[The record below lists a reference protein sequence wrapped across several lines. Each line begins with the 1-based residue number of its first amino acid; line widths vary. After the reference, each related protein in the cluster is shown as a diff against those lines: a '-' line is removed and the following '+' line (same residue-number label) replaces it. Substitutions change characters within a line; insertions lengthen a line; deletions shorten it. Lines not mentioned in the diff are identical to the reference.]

1 MTKDERQSTKDERR
15 TTDEILWTS
24 GFINER
30 ILAPISP
37 LGWSHIGPFIEE
49 LALRE
54 PLRFL
59 GYPDA
64 ETMPLTRL
72 WHGLPYVNAR
82 AFHIF
87 YKIFPDFLL
96 PEDTYRYFPNGDVS
110 LRRRAPYP
118 RWRDAPRVIFS
129 LLRAFLADPFNV
141 SPLHNYRHWAR
152 YTRTHDAR
160 IAALR
165 ARMDAWTHAEPR
177 TIFDALREVMQLH
190 RGVLRI
196 HRWSLIDAELTFGL
210 LKRLV
215 AAWIDRERVNE
226 IIARLVADV
235 PNKTLEVDAALQ
247 ALMKDEVRRTNDEGQ
262 RTNDE
267 WETFLAEHGH
277 RSFSVD
283 IAVPTFA
290 EAPEQIAR
298 LLQMTDDE
306 GRTTEDERRGT
317 NDEGRRTD
325 DSPLS
330 SLISPL
336 SSFISPLS
344 PFPKR
349 ILFNWVLSLARHYLA
364 LRENQRYAWQKSLA
378 LARRLYLMLAEHLI
392 ADGVI
397 TEREA
402 VFYAT
407 HDELVAYFEARLPK
421 TEFARTIAARQVEW
435 REYARAFAQSPA
447 TAYPPF
453 LCGDA
458 PLHDVGARSPRPSSR
473 ATQWHGRAISAG
485 VGRGVA
491 RVVRTASELARVQ
504 PGDVLIAPATDP
516 AWTPVFARLAG
527 LVVERGGVLSHSAV
541 VAREYRVPAIAGIA
555 NIVAEI
561 REGEIVEVDGNRGVV
576 SIVA

>member
-1 MTKDERQSTKDERR
+1 MTKDERR

-24 GFINER
+24 GFLNER

-59 GYPDA
+59 GYLNA
-64 ETMPLTRL
+64 ATMPLTRL

-87 YKIFPDFLL
+87 YKVFPDFLL
-96 PEDTYRYFPNGDVS
+96 PEDAYRYFPNGDVS
-110 LRRRAPYP
+110 LRHRAPYP
-118 RWRDAPRVIFS
+118 RWRDAPRVILS

-152 YTRTHDAR
+152 YTRTHDAH

-165 ARMDAWTHAEPR
+165 ARMDAWTRAEPR
-177 TIFDALREVMQLH
+177 EIFDALREVMQLH

-210 LKRLV
+210 LKRLA

-226 IIARLVADV
+226 IVARLVADV
-235 PNKTLEVDAALQ
+235 PNKTLEVDAALR
-247 ALMKDEVRRTNDEGQ
+247 ALTNDEG
-262 RTNDE
+262 RTKDE
-267 WETFLAEHGH
+267 WEAFLAEHGH

-298 LLQMTDDE
+298 LLPVTDDE
-306 GRTTEDERRGT
+306 GRRPEDERRT
-317 NDEGRRTD
+317 TD
-325 DSPLS
+325 DFPSLLSHLS
-330 SLISPL
+330 S
-336 SSFISPLS
+336 
-344 PFPKR
+344 FPKR

-407 HDELVAYFEARLPK
+407 HDELVAYFEARLPGA
-421 TEFARTIAARQVEW
+421 ELARTIAARQVEW
-435 REYARAFAQSPA
+435 HEYARTFAQSPA

-473 ATQWHGRAISAG
+473 VTQWRGRAISAG

-491 RVVRTASELARVQ
+491 RVVHTASELARVQ
-504 PGDVLIAPATDP
+504 PGDVLVAPATDP

-541 VAREYRVPAIAGIA
+541 VAREYRVPAVAGIA

-561 REGEIVEVDGNRGVV
+561 REGEIVEVDGNRGIV
-576 SIVA
+576 SRIVG

>member
-1 MTKDERQSTKDERR
+1 MTQDERR

-49 LALRE
+49 LALGE

-72 WHGLPYVNAR
+72 WRGLPYVNAR

-87 YKIFPDFLL
+87 YKVFPDFLL
-96 PEDTYRYFPNGDVS
+96 PEDAYRYFPNGDVS

-118 RWRDAPRVIFS
+118 RWCDAPRVMLA

-152 YTRTHDAR
+152 YTREHNAR
-160 IAALR
+160 IATLR
-165 ARMDAWTHAEPR
+165 ARMDAWTRAEPR
-177 TIFDALREVMQLH
+177 AIFDALREVMQLH

-226 IIARLVADV
+226 IVARLVADV
-235 PNKTLEVDAALQ
+235 PNKTLEVDAALR
-247 ALMKDEVRRTNDEGQ
+247 ALTNDEG
-262 RTNDE
+262 RTKDE
-267 WETFLAEHGH
+267 WEAFLAEHGH

-298 LLQMTDDE
+298 LLQVTNDE
-306 GRTTEDERRGT
+306 GRTT
-317 NDEGRRTD
+317 NDT
-325 DSPLS
+325 PLS
-330 SLISPL
+330 SLLSPL
-336 SSFISPLS
+336 SFLPQ
-344 PFPKR
+344 R
-349 ILFNWVLSLARHYLA
+349 VLFNWVLSLARHYLA
-364 LRENQRYAWQKSLA
+364 LRENQRYEWQKSLA

-392 ADGVI
+392 ADGII
-397 TEREA
+397 TERDA

-407 HDELVAYFEARLPK
+407 HAELVAYFEARLPGA
-421 TEFARTIAARQVEW
+421 ELARTIAARQVEW

-453 LCGDA
+453 LCGDVPQWNA
-458 PLHDVGARSPRPSSR
+458 PQHILS
-473 ATQWHGRAISAG
+473 QWRGRAISAG

-491 RVVRTASELARVQ
+491 RVVYTASELARVQ

-541 VAREYRVPAIAGIA
+541 VAREYRVPAVAGIA

>member
-1 MTKDERQSTKDERR
+1 MTQDERR
-15 TTDEILWTS
+15 TMDEILWTS
-24 GFINER
+24 GFLNER

-72 WHGLPYVNAR
+72 WRGLPYVNAR

-87 YKIFPDFLL
+87 YKVFPDFLL
-96 PEDTYRYFPNGDVS
+96 PEDAYRYFPNGDVS

-118 RWRDAPRVIFS
+118 RWRDAPRVMLS

-152 YTRTHDAR
+152 YTREHNAR

-165 ARMDAWTHAEPR
+165 ARIDAWTRAEPR
-177 TIFDALREVMQLH
+177 AIFDALREVMQLH

-226 IIARLVADV
+226 IVARLVADV
-235 PNKTLEVDAALQ
+235 PNKTLEVDAALR
-247 ALMKDEVRRTNDEGQ
+247 ALTNDEG
-262 RTNDE
+262 RTKDE
-267 WETFLAEHGH
+267 WEAFLAEHGH

-298 LLQMTDDE
+298 LLQVTDDE
-306 GRTTEDERRGT
+306 EQRTEDERRRT
-317 NDEGRRTD
+317 NDF
-325 DSPLS
+325 PLP
-330 SLISPL
+330 SLLSHL
-336 SSFISPLS
+336 SSF
-344 PFPKR
+344 PKR
-349 ILFNWVLSLARHYLA
+349 VLFNWVLSLARHYLA
-364 LRENQRYAWQKSLA
+364 LRENQRYEWQKSLA

-397 TEREA
+397 TERDA
-402 VFYAT
+402 IFYAT
-407 HDELVAYFEARLPK
+407 HAELVAYFEARLPAA
-421 TEFARTIAARQVEW
+421 ELARTIAARQVEW

-453 LCGDA
+453 LCGDVPQWNA
-458 PLHDVGARSPRPSSR
+458 PQRILS
-473 ATQWHGRAISAG
+473 QWHGRAISAG

-491 RVVRTASELARVQ
+491 RVVHTASELERVQ

-541 VAREYRVPAIAGIA
+541 VAREYRVPAVAGIA

-561 REGEIVEVDGNRGVV
+561 REGEIVEVDGNRGIV
-576 SIVA
+576 SRIVG

>member
-1 MTKDERQSTKDERR
+1 MTKDERR

-24 GFINER
+24 GFLNER

-37 LGWSHIGPFIEE
+37 LGWSHISPFIEE
-49 LALRE
+49 LALRD

-59 GYPDA
+59 GYPAA

-72 WHGLPYVNAR
+72 WRGLPYVNAR

-87 YKIFPDFLL
+87 YKVFPDFLL
-96 PEDTYRYFPNGDVS
+96 PEDAYRYFPNGDVS

-118 RWRDAPRVIFS
+118 RGRDAPRAMFS

-141 SPLHNYRHWAR
+141 SPLHNYRHWTR
-152 YTRTHDAR
+152 YTREHNAR

-165 ARMDAWTHAEPR
+165 ARMDAWTRAEPR
-177 TIFDALREVMQLH
+177 EIFDALREVMQLH

-215 AAWIDRERVNE
+215 AAWIDREQVNE
-226 IIARLVADV
+226 IVARLVADV
-235 PNKTLEVDAALQ
+235 PNKTLEVDAALR
-247 ALMKDEVRRTNDEGQ
+247 ALMKDEGRG
-262 RTNDE
+262 TNDE
-267 WETFLAEHGH
+267 WEAFLAEHGH

-298 LLQMTDDE
+298 LLQVTDDE
-306 GRTTEDERRGT
+306 RRKTKDER
-317 NDEGRRTD
+317 
-325 DSPLS
+325 
-330 SLISPL
+330 L
-336 SSFISPLS
+336 SSFISHLS
-344 PFPKR
+344 SFPQR
-349 ILFNWVLSLARHYLA
+349 VLFEWMLSLTRHYLA

-397 TEREA
+397 TERDA

-407 HDELVAYFEARLPK
+407 HDELVAYFESRLPGA
-421 TEFARTIAARQVEW
+421 ELARTIAARQVEW
-435 REYARAFAQSPA
+435 HEYARAFAQSPA

-458 PLHDVGARSPRPSSR
+458 PLHDVGAKSPRPSSR

-491 RVVRTASELARVQ
+491 RVVHTASELARVQ
-504 PGDVLIAPATDP
+504 PGDVLVAPATDP

-541 VAREYRVPAIAGIA
+541 VAREYRVPAVAGIA

-561 REGEIVEVDGNRGVV
+561 REGETVEVDGNRGIV
-576 SIVA
+576 SIVG

>member
-1 MTKDERQSTKDERR
+1 M
-15 TTDEILWTS
+15 WTS
-24 GFINER
+24 GFLNER

-37 LGWSHIGPFIEE
+37 LGWSHISPFIEE

-59 GYPDA
+59 GYPAA

-72 WHGLPYVNAR
+72 WRGLPYVNAR

-87 YKIFPDFLL
+87 YKVFPDFLL
-96 PEDTYRYFPNGDVS
+96 PEDAYRYFPNGDVS

-118 RWRDAPRVIFS
+118 RWRDAPRVMLS

-141 SPLHNYRHWAR
+141 SPLHNYRHWTR
-152 YTRTHDAR
+152 YTREHNAR

-165 ARMDAWTHAEPR
+165 AWMDAWTRAEPR
-177 TIFDALREVMQLH
+177 EIFDALREVMQLH

-215 AAWIDRERVNE
+215 AAWIDREQVNE
-226 IIARLVADV
+226 IVARLVADV
-235 PNKTLEVDAALQ
+235 PNKTLEVDAALR
-247 ALMKDEVRRTNDEGQ
+247 ALTNDEG
-262 RTNDE
+262 RTKDE
-267 WETFLAEHGH
+267 WEAFLAEHGH

-298 LLQMTDDE
+298 LLQVTDDE
-306 GRTTEDERRGT
+306 EQRTEDERRRT
-317 NDEGRRTD
+317 NDF
-325 DSPLS
+325 PLP
-330 SLISPL
+330 SLLSHL
-336 SSFISPLS
+336 SSF
-344 PFPKR
+344 PKR
-349 ILFNWVLSLARHYLA
+349 VLFNWVLCLARHYLA
-364 LRENQRYAWQKSLA
+364 LRENQRYEWQKSLA
-378 LARRLYLMLAEHLI
+378 LARRLYLMFAEHLI

-397 TEREA
+397 TERDA
-402 VFYAT
+402 IFYAT
-407 HDELVAYFEARLPK
+407 HAELVAYFEARLPAA
-421 TEFARTIAARQVEW
+421 ELARTIAARQVEW

-453 LCGDA
+453 LCGDVPQWNA
-458 PLHDVGARSPRPSSR
+458 PQRILS
-473 ATQWHGRAISAG
+473 QWHGRAISAG

-491 RVVRTASELARVQ
+491 RVVHTAGELARVQ

-541 VAREYRVPAIAGIA
+541 VAREYRVPAVAGIA

-561 REGEIVEVDGNRGVV
+561 REGEIVEVDGNRGIV
-576 SIVA
+576 SRIVG

>member
-1 MTKDERQSTKDERR
+1 MM
-15 TTDEILWTS
+15 DEILWTS

-30 ILAPISP
+30 ILAPIAP

-64 ETMPLTRL
+64 ATIPLTRL
-72 WHGLPYVNAR
+72 WRGLPYVNAR

-87 YKIFPDFLL
+87 YKVFPDVLL
-96 PEDTYRYFPNGDVS
+96 PEDAYRYFPNGDVS
-110 LRRRAPYP
+110 LRHRAPYP
-118 RWRDAPRVIFS
+118 RWRDAPRVILA

-160 IAALR
+160 IATLR
-165 ARMDAWTHAEPR
+165 ARIDAWTRIEPR
-177 TIFDALREVMQLH
+177 EIFDALHEVMQLH

-215 AAWIDRERVNE
+215 AAWIDREHTNE
-226 IIARLVADV
+226 ILARLVADV
-235 PNKTLEVDAALQ
+235 PNKTLEVDAALR
-247 ALMKDEVRRTNDEGQ
+247 ALAQDEGRRTNDEGRKTNDEGR

-267 WETFLAEHGH
+267 WAAFLAEHGH

-290 EAPEQIAR
+290 EAPEQIER
-298 LLQMTDDE
+298 LLLTLDDEGRRTNDE
-306 GRTTEDERRGT
+306 GRTT
-317 NDEGRRTD
+317 NDT
-325 DSPLS
+325 PLS
-330 SLISPL
+330 SLLSL
-336 SSFISPLS
+336 SSF
-344 PFPKR
+344 PKR
-349 ILFNWVLSLARHYLA
+349 VLFNWVLTLARHYLA
-364 LRENQRYAWQKSLA
+364 LREDQRYAWQKSLA
-378 LARRLYLMLAEHLI
+378 LARRLYLLLAERLV

-407 HDELVAYFEARLPK
+407 HEELVAYFEARLRGG
-421 TEFARTIAARQVEW
+421 ELARAISARQVEW

-453 LCGDA
+453 LRGDVPLWNA
-458 PLHDVGARSPRPSSR
+458 PPRILS
-473 ATQWHGRAISAG
+473 QWRGRAISAG

-491 RVVRTASELARVQ
+491 RVVHSADELARVQ
-504 PGDVLIAPATDP
+504 YGDVLVAPATDP

-527 LVVERGGVLSHSAV
+527 LVVERGGILSHSAV
-541 VAREYRVPAIAGIA
+541 VAREYRVPAVAGIA

-561 REGEIVEVDGNRGVV
+561 REGEIIEVDGNRGVV
-576 SIVA
+576 SIVG